1 MKTNPLAHM
10 LPPQDEF
17 AGLPIAQDS
26 AFPLNAGASA
36 DIPVTPAEDEAMR
49 VLEQREL
56 VALAEGLSDIAAGR
70 IVSLEQVDLTL
81 NTKRHEEWHV
91 TVKGDPIAWAAFCA
105 ENGIKPLH
113 IELSNRETQLMCAA
127 SFDPRALI
135 HEVLDENERQ
145 LFTIIRVKH
154 EVSDL
159 LDGEVA
165 LYWEAHVKFNG
176 PFRVDRKGTS
186 RDLFRTHQ
194 QRWYMTHRQATP
206 FEAEAF
212 AARAQMMSKPS
223 QFAECEYEACILD
236 TNPALDGGW
245 L

>member
-10 LPPQDEF
+10 LPAQDEF

-56 VALAEGLSDIAAGR
+56 VALAEGL
-70 IVSLEQVDLTL
+70 TL

-105 ENGIKPLH
+105 ENGMKPLH

-135 HEVLDENERQ
+135 HELVDENERQ

-159 LDGEVA
+159 LDGETA

-176 PFRVDRKGTS
+176 PFRIDRKGTS
-186 RDLFRTHQ
+186 RDLFRTHE

-206 FEAEAF
+206 FVADAF